1 MLHHNKLPLSAEISS
16 WPKTLETNYA
26 TKKQFLRDLQHLRS
40 EIDVQKLR
48 AEEAFKAY
56 HIMIKI
62 IYEGVIQSLQGGS
75 FSLVWNTLVGE
86 LLTAYS
92 VLRFHYNLTG
102 IYYR

>member
-1 MLHHNKLPLSAEISS
+1 MYPSALIST

-26 TKKQFLRDLQHLRS
+26 SKLEFIADLEKLRGL
-40 EIDVQKLR
+40 IDAQRLR

-75 FSLVWNTLVGE
+75 FSLVWNTLV
-86 LLTAYS
+86 S
-92 VLRFHYNLTG
+92 QLTG
-102 IYYR
+102 IVLTF